1 MIITNYMH
9 KEFFI
14 HINIVPA
21 VYLSAIIICIIG
33 NYPWGFLNL
42 LKWVQ
47 KMSTLKN
54 KVAVVT
60 GAARGIGA
68 SIAKHFAA
76 EGAKVVVNYASSK
89 EAADRVVKE
98 ITGNGGTAIAVQAD
112 VSKEEDVKR
121 LFEET
126 KKAFGWLDIL
136 VNNAVFQQYL
146 PIEQATTAA
155 FHQHFDVNV
164 LGPVLTIQAALKLFS
179 DKGGSVI
186 NISSGASKMPMAGVS
201 LYSATKAALDA
212 ITISL
217 SKELGA
223 RNIRVNSILP
233 GATETEGA
241 SSAGVTTGSEAEK
254 MFVAHTPLGRR
265 GQPEDI
271 AKAAVFLASDD
282 AAWITGENISVSG
295 GMYGF

>member
-1 MIITNYMH
+1 
-9 KEFFI
+9 
-14 HINIVPA
+14 
-21 VYLSAIIICIIG
+21 
-33 NYPWGFLNL
+33 
-42 LKWVQ
+42 
-47 KMSTLKN
+47 MSKLKN

-60 GAARGIGA
+60 GASKGIGA

-89 EAADRVVKE
+89 EGADKVVKE
-98 ITGNGGTAIAVQAD
+98 ITDNGGVAIAVQAD
-112 VSKEEDVKR
+112 VSNEADVTR

-126 KKAFGWLDIL
+126 NKAFGTLDVL
-136 VNNAVFQQYL
+136 VNNAVYQGYA
-146 PIEQATTAA
+146 PIELISQET
-155 FHQHFDVNV
+155 FHNSFNVNV
-164 LGPVLTIQAALKLFS
+164 LGPILTIQAALKLFG
-179 DKGGSVI
+179 DKGGNVI
-186 NISSGASKMPMAGVS
+186 NISSGASKMPLPGAS

-212 ITISL
+212 ITIAL

-223 RNIRVNSILP
+223 KNVRINSILP

-241 SSAGVTTGSEAEK
+241 TSAGVTAGSEYEK
-254 MFVAHTPLGRR
+254 MFIANTPLGRR

-282 AAWITGENISVSG
+282 AAWITGEQISVSG

>member
-1 MIITNYMH
+1 MG
-9 KEFFI
+9 K
-14 HINIVPA
+14 
-21 VYLSAIIICIIG
+21 
-33 NYPWGFLNL
+33 
-42 LKWVQ
+42 
-47 KMSTLKN
+47 LKN

-60 GAARGIGA
+60 GASKGIGA

-89 EAADRVVKE
+89 EGADGVVKE
-98 ITGNGGTAIAVQAD
+98 ITGNGGVAIAVQAD
-112 VSKEEDVKR
+112 VSKEADVTR

-126 KKAFGWLDIL
+126 KKVFGTLDIL

-146 PIEQATTAA
+146 PVEQATVEA

-164 LGPVLTIQAALKLFS
+164 LGPILTIQAALKLFS
-179 DKGGSVI
+179 DKGGSII

-223 RNIRVNSILP
+223 KNIRVNSILP

-241 SSAGVTTGSEAEK
+241 HSAGVTAGSAAEA
-254 MFVAHTPLGRR
+254 MFVANTPLGRR
-265 GQPEDI
+265 GRPEDI
-271 AKAAVFLASDD
+271 AKTAVFLVSDD
-282 AAWITGENISVSG
+282 AAWITGEQISVSG